1 MNELRAWGLSEV
13 GVTRTHNEDYFEID
27 PRRRLYLVADGMG
40 GHSHGE
46 VASRTAVQA
55 VRDYLEDRLTPDES
69 SGGPT
74 STEAQAL
81 LLRSAIHTAHEK
93 VLRAIRQD
101 GALTGMGTTLVALL
115 VCGESVAVAHVGDSR
130 AYRLRQER
138 LDLLTEDHTWVHEQ
152 VMAGFLSEEQARVHP
167 LKNVVTRALGSEGDI
182 QVDVRELPVEAGDRF
197 LLCSDGLT
205 TMMRDAEI
213 AETLASGSSLQEVCR
228 ELVQGAKARGGF
240 DDVTV
245 VVVEVEPEP

>member
-1 MNELRAWGLSEV
+1 MTGLRAWGLSEV

-55 VRDYLEDRLTPDES
+55 VREYLEDRLNPDGS
-69 SGGPT
+69 ADGPT

-93 VLRAIRQD
+93 VLCAIRRD

-115 VCGESVAVAHVGDSR
+115 VCGESVTVAHVGDSR

-213 AETLASGSSLQEVCR
+213 AGMLAEEGSLQDVCR

-245 VVVEVEPEP
+245 VVVEVED

>member
-1 MNELRAWGLSEV
+1 MTEIRAWGLSEV

-27 PRRRLYLVADGMG
+27 PRRRLFLVADGMG

-55 VRDYLEDRLTPDES
+55 VREYLEDRLAPVES
-69 SGGPT
+69 TEGPT
-74 STEAQAL
+74 GTEAQAL
-81 LLRSAIHTAHEK
+81 LLRSAIHTAHEE
-93 VLRAIRQD
+93 VLCAIRQD
-101 GALTGMGTTLVALL
+101 GTLTGMGTTLVALL

-130 AYRLRQER
+130 AYRLRQQR

-182 QVDVRELPVEAGDRF
+182 QVDVREVPVEAGDRF

-213 AETLASGSSLQEVCR
+213 AETLATGESLQDVCR
-228 ELVQGAKARGGF
+228 ELVQGAKSRGGF

-245 VVVEVEPEP
+245 VVVEVEA